1 VIVLTVNTLADTY
14 RIGMAI
20 VLGATCLILIA
31 LNGMEVFCAWKGW
44 PSLGYRAERW
54 SINNPWYV
62 GFVLLIL
69 GTFLAHFFLNALPF
83 PPT

>member
-1 VIVLTVNTLADTY
+1 
-14 RIGMAI
+14 
-20 VLGATCLILIA
+20 
-31 LNGMEVFCAWKGW
+31 MEVFCAWKGW

-54 SINNPWYV
+54 SISNPWYV